1 MSLAFASM
9 LTKLNFY
16 NFFPPFLIIS
26 CIIIHETGI
35 TRLHFVINN
44 SFVCTVELKIKQT
57 ETLIDNL
64 PIEAIPSTE
73 EDFWNAKSISEV
85 LRPISVHF
93 QGQLKDIKQSLR
105 SLRNT
110 VLGVI
115 LLVNFMWIILLYS
128 LSFPELEDYGLDRRG
143 FLLLFLSVY
152 SLIIMIQFLAL
163 LCHRVVT
170 VIHYLGRAKPEEVSK
185 QCQAVSGAQ

>member
-1 MSLAFASM
+1 MKIMFLCADALPLIIVCMSLAFASM

-16 NFFPPFLIIS
+16 NFFPLFLIIS

-115 LLVNFMWIILLYS
+115 LLVYS
-128 LSFPELEDYGLDRRG
+128 T
-143 FLLLFLSVY
+143 
-152 SLIIMIQFLAL
+152 A
-163 LCHRVVT
+163 
-170 VIHYLGRAKPEEVSK
+170 
-185 QCQAVSGAQ
+185 